1 MKISKIKRD
10 TNAVVDGIWVT
21 RVIDDLDVKVASTDS
36 RKYTDSLRVAL
47 KPYQRTLKNMEND
60 QFAQIQNKCI
70 AKHILL
76 DWKNLVGDDG
86 VEIPYSSEKALELL
100 NDPEMADF
108 RETILNLSSEQELFR
123 KEALAELATKSE

>member
-10 TNAVVDGIWVT
+10 INAVVDGIWVT

-47 KPYQRTLKNMEND
+47 KPYQRNLKNMEND
-60 QFAQIQNKCI
+60 QFAQIQNKCV
-70 AKHILL
+70 AKYILL

>member
-10 TNAVVDGIWVT
+10 TNAVVDGVWVT
-21 RVIDDLDVKVASTDS
+21 GVIDDLDVKVASTDS

-47 KPYQRTLKNMEND
+47 KPYQRNLKNMENEK
-60 QFAQIQNKCI
+60 FAEIQNKVV
-70 AKHILL
+70 AKYLLL
-76 DWKNLVGDDG
+76 DWRNMFDENDQP
-86 VEIPYSSEKALELL
+86 IPYSSEKALELL

-123 KEALAELATKSE
+123 KEALAELSTKSE

>member
-10 TNAVVDGIWVT
+10 INAVVDGIWVT

-47 KPYQRTLKNMEND
+47 KPYQRNLKNMEND
-60 QFAQIQNKCI
+60 QFAQIQNKCV
-70 AKHILL
+70 AKYILL

-108 RETILNLSSEQELFR
+108 RETILNLASEQELFR